1 MSKKDSNNQNTEND
15 ENIEKHEQGANTRNS
30 MNSLIL
36 QDKGE
41 LVSQT
46 EIVTRSV
53 IRNLI
58 REAVEGM
65 KMAYAPYSHFHVGAA
80 LLTVDEHI
88 YRGCNIENASYGLTN
103 CAERTAVYKAISEGE
118 REFAAIAIV
127 GGINGVITDYCTP
140 CGICRQA
147 LREFVNPKS
156 FIMILARSENDYLLY
171 SLDAL
176 LPLSFGPE
184 SMA

>member
-1 MSKKDSNNQNTEND
+1 MGKMDNNNQNKEND
-15 ENIEKHEQGANTRNS
+15 ENIEKHEQGANMHNS

-58 REAVEGM
+58 REAVDGM
-65 KMAYAPYSHFHVGAA
+65 KNAYAPYSHFHVGAA

-88 YRGCNIENASYGLTN
+88 YKGCNIENASYGLTN
-103 CAERTAVYKAISEGE
+103 CAERTALYKAISEGE

-127 GGINGVITDYCTP
+127 GGNNGVITDYCPP
-140 CGICRQA
+140 CGVCRQA
-147 LREFVNPKS
+147 LREFADPKS
-156 FIMILARSENDYLLY
+156 FIVILARSEEDYLLY
-171 SLDAL
+171 SLEAL
-176 LPLSFGPE
+176 LPLSFGTE
-184 SMA
+184 SMI